1 MAHIGSWGTKDYG
14 VTEWL
19 GRQIARLG
27 GGYAP
32 LTADSG
38 SNLFGPPSETKFAQN
53 PNTKEVYPLFYQ
65 NSETPKINTKDN
77 TTQKQTTY
85 TPTGGTGGGSQPV
98 QRDGS
103 QPVQQGQ
110 SQEDPQERIR
120 REVEAIYSPLMDYLN
135 QAESAVTSE
144 YQRYVPE
151 LEQQYA
157 TSLSNIQNQK
167 TQGERE
173 LAAQEQAAGM
183 RKEDALSAARRLYD
197 ELRRGG
203 RQRFGGASSAGQAFT
218 ELTAQEQQRQSGN
231 IWQTYQQTLD
241 NLNKYKANLLDN
253 FAQAQKELELAKT
266 SALNQAYSEYQNRL
280 NEIRAKKGQT
290 ESAKAQTALEALN
303 NLRNQVYQIN
313 LQSLNLAQSL
323 AANRQM
329 ALSTVDQYSQRV
341 AQSILG
347 GSTSYQN
354 LVDTTTTRP
363 VSNLTIGGQPTTAT
377 TQMGV
382 VQPTN
387 RRPEEY
393 LNYLA

>member
-1 MAHIGSWGTKDYG
+1 MATLAPIPTTPPIAYG
-14 VTEWL
+14 LESYQPMSSQTNPMASNYRAPMSSPYSQL
-19 GRQIARLG
+19 NAY
-27 GGYAP
+27 GYPLYMSSPYGNVSRPVVKTNP
-32 LTADSG
+32 LTGQFLQSQ
-38 SNLFGPPSETKFAQN
+38 PQ
-53 PNTKEVYPLFYQ
+53 
-65 NSETPKINTKDN
+65 
-77 TTQKQTTY
+77 
-85 TPTGGTGGGSQPV
+85 PTDGGSQPV
-98 QRDGS
+98 QQE
-103 QPVQQGQ
+103 QP
-110 SQEDPQERIR
+110 QEDPQERIR
-120 REVEAIYSPLMDYLN
+120 REVEAIYSPLMNYLN

-173 LAAQEQAAGM
+173 LTAQEQAAGT

-203 RQRFGGASSAGQAFT
+203 LQRFGGASSAGQAFT

-231 IWQTYQQTLD
+231 IWQAYQQTLD
-241 NLNKYKANLLDN
+241 NLNKYRANLLDN

-266 SALNQAYSEYQNRL
+266 SALNQAYSDYQNRL
-280 NEIRAKKGQT
+280 QEIRAKKGET

-313 LQSLNLAQSL
+313 LQSLNLAQTL
-323 AANRQM
+323 AANKQM

-354 LVDTTTTRP
+354 LVNATTTRP
-363 VSNLTIGGQPTTAT
+363 TTSMTIGGRQTSTVAPQT
-377 TQMGV
+377 GV
-382 VQPTN
+382 IAYKK
-387 RRPEEY
+387 PEDY
-393 LNYLA
+393 LLGL

>member
-1 MAHIGSWGTKDYG
+1 MGLIYGSSKTSPYFANYG
-14 VTEWL
+14 GPGLIPMSSQTNPWAANYQ
-19 GRQIARLG
+19 GRMTLPREMIPDVWV
-27 GGYAP
+27 AP
-32 LTADSG
+32 S
-38 SNLFGPPSETKFAQN
+38 PSQVGQPKG
-53 PNTKEVYPLFYQ
+53 NTSV
-65 NSETPKINTKDN
+65 
-77 TTQKQTTY
+77 
-85 TPTGGTGGGSQPV
+85 TGGGSQPV
-98 QRDGS
+98 QQW
-103 QPVQQGQ
+103 QPQQ
-110 SQEDPQERIR
+110 SPSEDPQERIR
-120 REVEAIYSPLMDYLN
+120 REVEAIYSPLIDYLN

-167 TQGERE
+167 IQGERE
-173 LAAQEQAAGM
+173 LAAQEQAAGV

-231 IWQTYQQTLD
+231 IWQAYQQTLD
-241 NLNKYKANLLDN
+241 NLNRYRTNLLDN

-266 SALNQAYSEYQNRL
+266 SALNQAYSDYQNRL
-280 NEIRAKKGQT
+280 QEIRAKKGET

-303 NLRNQVYQIN
+303 NLRNQIYQIN
-313 LQSLNLAQSL
+313 LQSLNLAQTL
-323 AANRQM
+323 AANKQM
-329 ALSTVDQYSQRV
+329 ALSTVDQYSQKV

-354 LVDTTTTRP
+354 LVNATTTRP
-363 VSNLTIGGQPTTAT
+363 VSNLTIGGQPTTTTT
-377 TQMGV
+377 TQTGV
-382 VQPTN
+382 IQPTY

>member
-1 MAHIGSWGTKDYG
+1 MATLAPIPTTPPISYG
-14 VTEWL
+14 LESYQPMSSQTNPMASNYRAPMSSPYSQL
-19 GRQIARLG
+19 NAY
-27 GGYAP
+27 GYPLYMSSPYGKVSKPVVKTNP
-32 LTADSG
+32 LTGQFLQSQPQ
-38 SNLFGPPSETKFAQN
+38 S
-53 PNTKEVYPLFYQ
+53 
-65 NSETPKINTKDN
+65 
-77 TTQKQTTY
+77 
-85 TPTGGTGGGSQPV
+85 TGGGSQPV
-98 QRDGS
+98 QQE
-103 QPVQQGQ
+103 QPQQP
-110 SQEDPQERIR
+110 QENPQERIR
-120 REVEAIYSPLMDYLN
+120 REVEAIYAPLMNYLN

-157 TSLSNIQNQK
+157 TSLSNIQTQK

-183 RKEDALSAARRLYD
+183 RREDALSAARRLYD

-231 IWQTYQQTLD
+231 IWQAYQQTLD
-241 NLNKYKANLLDN
+241 NLNRYRANLLDN

-266 SALNQAYSEYQNRL
+266 SALQQAYTNYQNRR
-280 NEIRAKKGQT
+280 NEIIAKKGEA
-290 ESAKAQTALEALN
+290 ESLKAKALYDELQ

-313 LQSLNLAQSL
+313 LQSLNLAQQL
-323 AANRQM
+323 AYNKQM

-354 LVDTTTTRP
+354 LLNATTTRP
-363 VSNLTIGGQPTTAT
+363 VSNLTVSGQPTTTTT
-377 TQMGV
+377 TQTGV

-387 RRPEEY
+387 RRLEEY
-393 LNYLA
+393 LNYLY

>member
-1 MAHIGSWGTKDYG
+1 MSSPYSQLNAYG
-14 VTEWL
+14 YPLYMSSPYGKVSKPVVKTN
-19 GRQIARLG
+19 
-27 GGYAP
+27 P
-32 LTADSG
+32 LTGQFLQSQPQ
-38 SNLFGPPSETKFAQN
+38 S
-53 PNTKEVYPLFYQ
+53 
-65 NSETPKINTKDN
+65 
-77 TTQKQTTY
+77 
-85 TPTGGTGGGSQPV
+85 TGGGSQPV
-98 QRDGS
+98 QQE
-103 QPVQQGQ
+103 QPQQP
-110 SQEDPQERIR
+110 QEDPQERIR
-120 REVEAIYSPLMDYLN
+120 REVEAIYAPLMNYLN

-157 TSLSNIQNQK
+157 TSLSNIQTQK

-183 RKEDALSAARRLYD
+183 RREDALSAARRLYD

-231 IWQTYQQTLD
+231 IWQAYQQTLD
-241 NLNKYKANLLDN
+241 NLNRYRANLLDN

-266 SALNQAYSEYQNRL
+266 SALQQAYTNYQNRR
-280 NEIRAKKGQT
+280 NEIIAKKGEA
-290 ESAKAQTALEALN
+290 ESLKAKALYDELQ

-313 LQSLNLAQSL
+313 LQSLNLAQQL
-323 AANRQM
+323 AYNKQM

-354 LVDTTTTRP
+354 LLNATTTRP
-363 VSNLTIGGQPTTAT
+363 VSNLTVSGQPTTTTT
-377 TQMGV
+377 TQTGV

-387 RRPEEY
+387 RRLEEY
-393 LNYLA
+393 LNYLY